1 MNQVEYARQALAEAA
16 ATADPE
22 RLDQLVKE
30 VARAEAVQICNDTLT
45 FGIEH
50 YVSDGMTPD
59 EARQKVL
66 RKITSDIIQ
75 RGPDDTWSGRGN
87 DLRRA
92 VFDAKID
99 WLRDRLAALA

>member
-45 FGIEH
+45 FGIEN
-50 YVSDGMTPD
+50 YADEMTPD
-59 EARQKVL
+59 EARKKVL